1 MKKRVY
7 LIDLRNKKGLT
18 QLDVSKSMGIS
29 ESYYNLIEQG
39 QRQKNMNIVILYG
52 LSKALKVPVNTLVD
66 KEINFARKGDNHLWL
81 EKYLTDTQS

>member
-18 QLDVSKSMGIS
+18 QLDISKSMGIS

-52 LSKALKVPVNTLVD
+52 LSKALKVPVNILVD
-66 KEINFARKGDNHLWL
+66 KEINFARKGDNHL
-81 EKYLTDTQS
+81 

>member
-18 QLDVSKSMGIS
+18 QLDISKSMGIS

-39 QRQKNMNIVILYG
+39 QRHKNMFIAILYG
-52 LSKALKVPVNTLVD
+52 LSKALKVSVNTLVD
-66 KEINFARKGDNHLWL
+66 KEINFARKGD
-81 EKYLTDTQS
+81 

>member
-18 QLDVSKSMGIS
+18 QLDISKSMGIS

-39 QRQKNMNIVILYG
+39 QRQKNMNIAILYG
-52 LSKALKVPVNTLVD
+52 RSKALKGSVNTLVD
-66 KEINFARKGDNHLWL
+66 KEINFARKGD
-81 EKYLTDTQS
+81 

>member
-18 QLDVSKSMGIS
+18 QLDISKSMGIS

-66 KEINFARKGDNHLWL
+66 KEINFARKGDNHL
-81 EKYLTDTQS
+81 

>member
-18 QLDVSKSMGIS
+18 QLDISKSMGIS

-39 QRQKNMNIVILYG
+39 QRQNNMNIAILYG
-52 LSKALKVPVNTLVD
+52 LSKALKVSVNTLVD
-66 KEINFARKGDNHLWL
+66 KEINFARKGD
-81 EKYLTDTQS
+81 

>member
-18 QLDVSKSMGIS
+18 QLDISKRMGIS

-66 KEINFARKGDNHLWL
+66 KEINFARKGDNHL
-81 EKYLTDTQS
+81 

>member
-18 QLDVSKSMGIS
+18 QLDISKSMGIS

-39 QRQKNMNIVILYG
+39 QRQKNMNIAILYG
-52 LSKALKVPVNTLVD
+52 FSKALKVSVNTLVD
-66 KEINFARKGDNHLWL
+66 KEINFARKGD
-81 EKYLTDTQS
+81 

>member
-7 LIDLRNKKGLT
+7 LIDLRDKKGLT
-18 QLDVSKSMGIS
+18 QLDISKSMGIS

-66 KEINFARKGDNHLWL
+66 KEINFARKGDNHL
-81 EKYLTDTQS
+81 

>member
-18 QLDVSKSMGIS
+18 QLDISKSMGIS

-39 QRQKNMNIVILYG
+39 QRQKNMNIAILYG
-52 LSKALKVPVNTLVD
+52 LSKALKVSVNTLVD
-66 KEINFARKGDNHLWL
+66 NEINFARKGD
-81 EKYLTDTQS
+81 

>member
-52 LSKALKVPVNTLVD
+52 LSKALKVQVNTLVD
-66 KEINFARKGDNHLWL
+66 KEINFARKGDNHL
-81 EKYLTDTQS
+81 

>member
-18 QLDVSKSMGIS
+18 QLDISKSMGIS

-66 KEINFARKGDNHLWL
+66 KEINFVRKGDNHLWL
-81 EKYLTDTQS
+81 EKYLTDTQF

>member
-18 QLDVSKSMGIS
+18 QLDISKRMGIS

-81 EKYLTDTQS
+81 EKYLTDTQF

>member
-18 QLDVSKSMGIS
+18 QLDISKSMGIS

-66 KEINFARKGDNHLWL
+66 KEINFVRKGDNHL
-81 EKYLTDTQS
+81 

>member
-66 KEINFARKGDNHLWL
+66 KEINFARKGDNHL
-81 EKYLTDTQS
+81 

>member
-18 QLDVSKSMGIS
+18 QLDISKSMGIS

-39 QRQKNMNIVILYG
+39 QRQKNMNIAILYG
-52 LSKALKVPVNTLVD
+52 LSK
-66 KEINFARKGDNHLWL
+66 H
-81 EKYLTDTQS
+81 

>member
-18 QLDVSKSMGIS
+18 QLDISKSMGIS

-39 QRQKNMNIVILYG
+39 QRQKNMNIASLYG
-52 LSKALKVPVNTLVD
+52 LSKALKVSVNTLVD
-66 KEINFARKGDNHLWL
+66 KEINFARKGDWLW
-81 EKYLTDTQS
+81 